1 MLLPTNIATGRV
13 TGQFLAGVVDGV
25 DDDQDPD
32 AVPASGFVTFTASV
46 PYLPDPTASPN
57 PATVLTTSIVAVLD
71 NEGYLCTPAQGT
83 LEPSYRGVRLIATND
98 PDLSVTG
105 WTWNATY
112 SFSTISGQKL
122 AIPTHSFAVPSDG
135 VVDLTTV
142 VKVPSSTG
150 IGTEQA
156 EALAASAQAA
166 AIQSAQDAEAAAASA
181 ASAAAAAQV
190 TDTGIAALVATPGSA
205 TALEVASLVD
215 ESNAGKLG
223 TDDAVNTYQ
232 SQAALDA
239 AAAAKVSTVG
249 TATNTAVQTIADN
262 SASGKLNAAEKN
274 AADGVAPLGS
284 DSRVPEANLPAGLA
298 ASALSATFAGL
309 SEVNAPTARFDQFPI
324 ALTDGVPIN
333 SSIIYRQVADVIYAV
348 FWASDMNPYIAK
360 MKDGETVWQVVNLGT
375 LPGNPLNAPAPY
387 DEHNNLSVI
396 VDGAGYLHV
405 SGNHHRVPLNYIRST
420 APNLITGW
428 EAPGMVGTNEL
439 EVTYPVFRRLADG
452 SLLFFYRDGTS
463 SDGDLLLN
471 KYDTT
476 TRLWT
481 RVGMILKGHDWLTSA
496 DDVSAYPSRINYD
509 EAAGR
514 LHMWW
519 VWRDTI
525 DISSNFDLCYMYSVD
540 GGTTWK
546 NAATTTVTLPV
557 TPAETSVK
565 VFAGGS
571 GHTVT
576 GSCFDTGGNAHA
588 AVRMADGTVRH
599 YTRSGSTFTYE
610 SLGTGMGNT
619 DIVPTPDGKIYA
631 IYNQTDAPY
640 IKQITPSIG
649 TAIKLYPWAL
659 PNWTPRAVTL
669 TGSYTTRL
677 VIAPCAFTT
686 GGTYGGILTVS
697 LTAASLANI
706 AAGKTV
712 LPRPRPVVTI
722 PDPVRHAT
730 GTYGM
735 VSGMC
740 YGPSGPRGANASLPN
755 GTFRGT
761 LITAA
766 QAGKIVEATI
776 NVTTAGAA
784 GAKIRIV
791 AWRPDGKLVA
801 QSADIDVTTTG
812 NKTVAFVANMGKNEQ
827 YILGTLHHSSTGVGA
842 LLTAITGSHD
852 SRIPFSATS
861 TYFGG
866 VKSGWSM
873 TGIPVPA
880 VDTTAFLDA
889 AQASNDNIPAVAIKC
904 GARPSDWGT
913 GPE

>member
-13 TGQFLAGVVDGV
+13 TGQFLAGVVDGA

-32 AVPASGFVTFTASV
+32 AIPAAGFVTFTASV
-46 PYLPDPTASPN
+46 PYLPDPTSAPN
-57 PATVLTTSIVAVLD
+57 PTTILTTSVVAVLD
-71 NEGYLCTPAQGT
+71 NEGYLCTPAPGT
-83 LEPSYRGVRLIATND
+83 LEPSYRGVRLIATDD
-98 PDLSVTG
+98 PDLSVEG

-112 SFSTISGQKL
+112 SFSTVSGQKL
-122 AIPTHSFAVPSDG
+122 AIPTHSFAVPSGG

-166 AIQSAQDAEAAAASA
+166 AIQSAQDAATAAQAAVD
-181 ASAAAAAQV
+181 AAAAAQV
-190 TDTGIAALVATPGSA
+190 TDTGVAALVATPGSA
-205 TALEVASLVD
+205 TALEVAGLVD

-223 TDDAVNTYQ
+223 ADDAVSIYQ

-239 AAAAKVSTVG
+239 AAAAKVNTDG
-249 TATNTAVQTIADN
+249 TATNAAVKAIANN
-262 SASGKLNAAEKN
+262 SASGKLNASEKG
-274 AADGVAPLGS
+274 AANGVAPL
-284 DSRVPEANLPAGLA
+284 DSASMVPEANLPAGLA
-298 ASALSATFAGL
+298 ASTLASTFAGL
-309 SEVNAPTARFDQFPI
+309 PEVNAPTVRFDQFPI
-324 ALTDGVPIN
+324 SLTDGVPIN
-333 SSIIYRQVADVIYAV
+333 SSIVYRQVGDVIYAV
-348 FWASDMNPYIAK
+348 FWGSDMNPYIAK
-360 MKDGETVWQVVNLGT
+360 MKDGEYSWKTFNLGT

-387 DEHNNLSVI
+387 DEHNNLAVI
-396 VDGAGYLHV
+396 VDGAGYIHV
-405 SGNHHRVPLNYIRST
+405 SGNMHRVPLNYIRST
-420 APNLITGW
+420 SPNLITGW
-428 EAPGMVGTNEL
+428 ESPAMVGTNEL
-439 EVTYPVFRRLADG
+439 EVTYPVFRRLTDG
-452 SLLFFYRDGTS
+452 NLLFFYRDGTS
-463 SDGDLLLN
+463 SDGDLMLN

-476 TRLWT
+476 ARTWS
-481 RVGMILKGHDWLTSA
+481 RVGMILKGHDWATTA

-514 LHMWW
+514 MHMWW

-525 DISSNFDLCYMYSVD
+525 DISSNFDLCYMYTVD
-540 GGTTWK
+540 NGVSWK
-546 NAATTTVTLPV
+546 NAAGTTVTLPV

-571 GHTVT
+571 GHRVT
-576 GSCFDTGGNAHA
+576 GSCFDTSGNAHA
-588 AVRMADGTVRH
+588 AVRMGDGEVRH
-599 YTRSGSTFTYE
+599 YTRVGSSVTYE
-610 SLGTGMGNT
+610 SLGTGMGDT
-619 DIVPTPDGKIYA
+619 ELVAIPGGKIYA
-631 IYNQTDAPY
+631 IYNQADAPY
-640 IKQITPSIG
+640 IKQITPSI
-649 TAIKLYPWAL
+649 AAPIKLYPWAL
-659 PNWTPRAVTL
+659 GSWSPRAVTL

-677 VIAPCAFTT
+677 IIAPVNGTS
-686 GGTYGGILTVS
+686 GGNYGGVLTVS
-697 LTAASLANI
+697 LTADGLARL
-706 AAGKTV
+706 AAGATV
-712 LPRPRPVVTI
+712 LPKPRPPVTL
-722 PDPVRHAT
+722 PDPVRNTA

-735 VSGMC
+735 VPGMC
-740 YGPSGPRGANASLPN
+740 YGPAGPRGSNASLPN

-784 GAKIRIV
+784 GAKVRIV

-812 NKTVAFVANMGKNEQ
+812 NKTVAFVANIGKNEQ
-827 YILGTLHHSSTGVGA
+827 YILGTLHHSSTGAGA
-842 LLTAITGSHD
+842 LCTAITGGHD
-852 SRIPFSATS
+852 SRIPFSAAS

-866 VKSGWSM
+866 VKSGWSL

-904 GARPSDWGT
+904 GARPSDWGS